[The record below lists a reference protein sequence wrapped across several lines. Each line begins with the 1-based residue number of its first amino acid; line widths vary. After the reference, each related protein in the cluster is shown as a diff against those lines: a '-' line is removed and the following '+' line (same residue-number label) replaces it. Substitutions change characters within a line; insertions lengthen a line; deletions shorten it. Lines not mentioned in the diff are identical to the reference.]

1 MTAAYYALSVFA
13 FFSPYRPS
21 GSQGLVFVLLL
32 YGGIAGLILIAG
44 TSPQLM

>member
-13 FFSPYRPS
+13 FCPS

-32 YGGIAGLILIAG
+32 YGGITGLILIAG